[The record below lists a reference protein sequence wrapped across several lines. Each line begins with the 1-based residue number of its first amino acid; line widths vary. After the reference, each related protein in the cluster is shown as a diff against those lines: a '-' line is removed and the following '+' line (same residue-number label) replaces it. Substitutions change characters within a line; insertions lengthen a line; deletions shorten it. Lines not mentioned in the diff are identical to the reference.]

1 MKRKQFGII
10 QIILVE
16 LLKCVWLE
24 AANVIA
30 CIRHLATGLGL
41 FFLGGG
47 GVFSYGICLLLPLSD
62 LKMAP

>member
-41 FFLGGG
+41 SFLGG
-47 GVFSYGICLLLPLSD
+47 GVFSPTESASFSLCLT
-62 LKMAP
+62 

>member
-24 AANVIA
+24 AANVIGGMHQA
-30 CIRHLATGLGL
+30 SRHWPWSL
-41 FFLGGG
+41 FFFW
-47 GVFSYGICLLLPLSD
+47 VFSPTESASFSLCLT
-62 LKMAP
+62 

>member
-41 FFLGGG
+41 SFFFL

>member
-41 FFLGGG
+41 FFFL

>member
-41 FFLGGG
+41 FFFW
-47 GVFSYGICLLLPLSD
+47 VFSPTESASFSLCLT
-62 LKMAP
+62 

>member
-41 FFLGGG
+41 FFFFW